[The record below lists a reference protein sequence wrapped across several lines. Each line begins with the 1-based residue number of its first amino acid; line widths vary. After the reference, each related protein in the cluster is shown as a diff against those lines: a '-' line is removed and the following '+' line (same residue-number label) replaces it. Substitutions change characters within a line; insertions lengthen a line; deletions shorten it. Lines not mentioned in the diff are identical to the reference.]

1 MVYRARPIPSIIQ
14 GVSQQTAQSRRD
26 AQCDAQQD
34 CFNSPR
40 LGVVARNG
48 ADMRAFIS
56 GLNLVDPFVYELIRG
71 SIEHYLMVLSDGTL
85 RIYDLNTFSLCSVTP
100 LGGSTY
106 LNSVGGVADRDNFRV
121 QSVGDHTFITNLSIA
136 PLMNPAITQPKGN
149 PAAIVFFQAGNY
161 LVTYRVSVEYAGTL
175 YTFDFQTPDNSVAAN
190 AQYIQT
196 NQIAATFFRA
206 MTGNLATTGGTGV
219 GVGSAGLPGVT
230 GIGGGGADYTVTA
243 PTTLTSLGFTVTI
256 EGNLLLIQRTAD
268 TNPFTV
274 DATDGSGDNAVTVI
288 QDQVQSFSDL
298 PKGGF
303 EGFTVQVMGVGG
315 LGSNS
320 SYYVTFNLQ
329 TAAGGSWLESPAPG
343 VTTTFENSTMPLAIF
358 CSAVDTFEVVQ
369 PPWTIRLS
377 GDGVTNTFNPGFV
390 GLTIQDLGYINGRLV
405 IVTESTYDMT
415 QPNNVYNWWPD
426 SAQVVL
432 DTDPIS
438 GQVAA
443 SETTALLRRAAV
455 IDESLTLWAQWA
467 QFRVNSGVNPFT
479 AANILAPQTTSY
491 EFNANS
497 NFGKIG
503 TSLYFSYEADLF
515 ATVYNLQY
523 QQGRATGETEIT
535 AHVQEYIPAGVRGL
549 STSTPLGLIFIRTDG
564 AANSLF
570 LYNFLVQGDTVEQ
583 SAWNQWNLPA
593 GTILWHTV
601 FQQFLFVMLQRP
613 EGVVFL
619 TVPLNPAHFDAGG
632 QYQTRLDLRL
642 TEATVSSA
650 TFNAAANTTTIN
662 FPYTLTVAE
671 QASVKVVIRTSDVS
685 HLRGKVCNN
694 VGTTANSVTVTGNVT
709 ASEFYLGLSIVSQR
723 VESPFYIRTSTGH
736 IPTEAL
742 TIRVFELDYRDS
754 GYTRITVANTNNGSM
769 ASLDAFD
776 DVTQEL
782 GVITLDT
789 GSMRQVV
796 DGDALDVVI
805 TCINDSPF
813 PSQWTSSTYE
823 FESVERATP
832 MLTPYGGPV
841 Q

>member
-1 MVYRARPIPSIIQ
+1 ME
-14 GVSQQTAQSRRD
+14 
-26 AQCDAQQD
+26 
-34 CFNSPR
+34 
-40 LGVVARNG
+40 
-48 ADMRAFIS
+48 AFIA

-71 SIEHYLMVLSDGTL
+71 SVEHYLMVLSSGTL
-85 RIYDLNTFSLCSVTP
+85 RIYDLNSFALCSTTP

-121 QSVGDHTFITNLSIA
+121 QSVGDHTFIANLSIS
-136 PLMNPAITQPKGN
+136 PIMNPAITYPKQRPG
-149 PAAIVFFQAGNY
+149 AILFVQAGNY
-161 LVTYRVSVEYAGTL
+161 LQTYCVSIEYASVL
-175 YTFDFQTPDNSVAAN
+175 YTFTYLTPDNSNSDN
-190 AQYIQT
+190 AGFIQT

-219 GVGSAGLPGVT
+219 GVGSAGLAGVAPGTTYAGGT
-230 GIGGGGADYTVTA
+230 GAGASTA

-256 EGNLLLIQRTAD
+256 EGNLILIQRAAD
-268 TNPFTV
+268 NNPFTM
-274 DATDGSGDNAVTVI
+274 DATDGSGDNAITVI
-288 QDQVQSFSDL
+288 QDQVQQFSDL

-303 EGFTVQVMGVGG
+303 QGYTVQVMGVGG

-320 SYYVTFNLQ
+320 SYYVTFNLH

-343 VTTTFENSTMPLAIF
+343 LTTTFDNTTMPLAIF

-390 GLTIQDLGYINGRLV
+390 GKFIQDLGYINGRLA
-405 IVTESTYDMT
+405 IITESTYDLS
-415 QPNNVYNWWPD
+415 QPNNVYNWWPN

-479 AANILAPQTTSY
+479 AAFILDPQTTSY
-491 EFNANS
+491 EFNANC

-549 STSTPLGLIFIRTDG
+549 ATSTPLGLIFIRTDG
-564 AANSLF
+564 AANSLY
-570 LYNFLVQGDTVEQ
+570 LYNFLVQGETVEQ
-583 SAWNQWNLPA
+583 SAWNVWNLPA
-593 GTILWHTV
+593 GTILWHSV
-601 FQQFLFVMLQRP
+601 YQQFLYVLLQRS
-613 EGVVFL
+613 EGAVFL
-619 TVPLNPAHFDAGG
+619 KVPLNPAHFDPGG

-642 TEATVSSA
+642 TEATVTSA
-650 TFNAAANTTTIN
+650 TYNAAANTTTIT
-662 FPYTLTVAE
+662 FPYTLSVAE
-671 QASVKVVIRTSDVS
+671 QANLKVVIRTSDVT

-694 VGTTANSVTVTGNVT
+694 IGTTARTVTVAGNVS
-709 ASEFYLGLSIVSQR
+709 ASEFYLGLTIVSQR

-736 IPTEAL
+736 IPTEEL

-754 GYTRITVANTNNGSM
+754 GYTRITVVNTNTG
-769 ASLDAFD
+769 ATATLDAFD
-776 DVTQEL
+776 EVTQEL

-796 DGDALDVVI
+796 DGDALNVVI
-805 TCINDSPF
+805 TCTNDSPF